1 MSRYEQVSKQQY
13 DIPLNNSEPVHVEAS
28 ALLRD
33 TVTFNNFAQ
42 VKLRNV
48 SEFSVE
54 KVSVIVV
61 PYDANETK
69 LGKEITHTYEGLEV
83 PPNDAFGS
91 KEAIAFPDVKGV
103 SSFQVTVKDV
113 LFSNGLE
120 WKFGQTIEDVK
131 SGKNSEVLKL
141 IETYLGG
148 GDYKKATNLVDDL
161 FDTEDNKAKIRND
174 IYTRCVATAES
185 KISGGDNPAA
195 EKALDIVPSGFEGK
209 KDAIEHL
216 NAAKRS
222 AFEKD
227 QAHKNKVKK
236 ISAIA
241 VAVVIV
247 AVAVG
252 LITTKVII
260 PNSHYNAAVKLYE
273 DGSYEDAIAEFR
285 ALDGYKDSDQQIVKC
300 QEAIQEEENEMTYNE
315 ALQCHEDGDIAQAVS
330 LLGEI
335 KDYKDASDLYDKYSA
350 ELKAEAVALMGE
362 KTANKVYA
370 LEEGDTFEFGKY
382 MQERDS
388 EEKQPIKW
396 IVLEKGDGGYGAL
409 LLSEEVLAHMPFN
422 KSAKSGTT
430 WENSSLRKWLNDDFL
445 KAAFSKDEQKMIAKS
460 YVPAEK
466 NNDFPTRDAGNDTE
480 DKLYV
485 LSIQEMKTYRPY
497 SNEKGYETWFQ
508 PITQTSYSSGILSE
522 YSWDVHFERNLETA
536 EKYEDADYTAW
547 LRNPGKNENAI
558 AYADSADFDSSFSII
573 ISHGADAYNE
583 ACGVQPVLRIGLTQ

>member
-1 MSRYEQVSKQQY
+1 MSRYEQVSKHNY
-13 DIPLNNSEPVHVEAS
+13 DVPLNYSEPVHIAAS

-33 TVTFNNFAQ
+33 TVTLNYFAQ
-42 VKLRNV
+42 IKLKNI
-48 SEFSVE
+48 SEFSIE

-61 PYDANETK
+61 PYDANERK
-69 LGKEITHTYEGLEV
+69 IGNEITHTYDRLTV
-83 PPNDAFGS
+83 SPNEDFGS
-91 KEAIAFPDVKGV
+91 KEAIAFTDIKDV
-103 SSFQVTVKDV
+103 SSFQVTVKNV
-113 LFSNGLE
+113 LFTNGLE

-148 GDYKKATNLVDDL
+148 GNYKKAISLVGDL
-161 FDTEDNKAKIRND
+161 FDTEDNKTKLIND
-174 IYTRCVATAES
+174 IYMRCVTIAEG
-185 KISGGDNPAA
+185 KISGGDNSAA

-209 KDAIEHL
+209 KDALEHL

-222 AFEKD
+222 VYEKE
-227 QAHKNKVKK
+227 QAHKNKIRK

-241 VAVVIV
+241 VAFVIV
-247 AVAVG
+247 AVAVS

-273 DGSYEDAIAEFR
+273 EGSYEDAIAEFR
-285 ALDGYKDSDQQIVKC
+285 ALDGYKDSNQQIVKC

-315 ALQCHEDGDIAQAVS
+315 ALQCHKNGDIAQAVS

-335 KDYKDASDLYDKYSA
+335 KEYKDASNLYDKYSA
-350 ELKAEAVALMGE
+350 ELKAEAVALMG
-362 KTANKVYA
+362 KKIANDVYA

-388 EEKQPIKW
+388 EKKQPIKW
-396 IVLEKGDGGYGAL
+396 IVLEKGDGGYSAL

-445 KAAFSKDEQKMIAKS
+445 KSAFSKDEQKMIAKS
-460 YVPAEK
+460 YVSAEK
-466 NNDFPTRDAGNDTE
+466 NNKFPERDAGNDTE

-485 LSIQEMKTYRPY
+485 LSIQEMQTYRPY

-508 PITQTSYSSGILSE
+508 PISQTDYSYGVLSNISGNMF
-522 YSWDVHFERNLETA
+522 HERNEELA
-536 EKYEDADYTAW
+536 PIYEDAEYTAW
-547 LRNPGKNENAI
+547 LRNPGRDENTMT
-558 AYADSADFDSSFSII
+558 YADSADFDSSFSII
-573 ISHGADAYNE
+573 MDYGADAYNE
-583 ACGVQPVLRIGLTQ
+583 AHGVQPVLRIGLTQ